1 MTNCK
6 SCSKPV
12 TKNSPGLQCKGFCGA
27 VYHVNNTCSDVN
39 KSQLATINSL
49 PGTQWLCSA
58 CRLQDRE
65 QARTKSTSDMEDESI
80 SNSYAAGGINPIMEF
95 MQLVRTEMQSLRKS
109 VEFCSDKISDFEAK
123 IVQIND
129 YFKAT
134 EKLRAETSQL
144 SADVATLSK
153 KVNSL
158 EQSLRSN
165 NVEIQD
171 IPEKANENLISV
183 ITNIGNFI
191 NFEVNPAMLDTV
203 FRVPTVVDKKPKNI
217 VIKFL
222 SKHDRD
228 GFLNAAKTARK
239 NPQNKYGFN
248 LSGVSN
254 KFYINEHLAPQ
265 TKLLLKQTREKAKE
279 KNFKF
284 TWVQNGNV
292 LVRQTENSK
301 IIQITEVSDLRK
313 M

>member
-27 VYHVNNTCSDVN
+27 VYHANNTCSDVN
-39 KSQLATINSL
+39 KQQFATISSL
-49 PGTQWLCSA
+49 PGTQWLCST
-58 CRLQDRE
+58 CRLQDRC
-65 QARTKSTSDMEDESI
+65 QARTKSSSEIEDEFI
-80 SNSYAAGGINPIMEF
+80 TNSDIAGGMNSMPEF
-95 MQLVRTEMQSLRKS
+95 MRMIRTEMQLLRKS

-123 IVQIND
+123 IVEIND

-134 EKLRAETSQL
+134 DKLRAETSKL
-144 SADVATLSK
+144 CGDVANLSK
-153 KVNSL
+153 KVNYL

-171 IPEKANENLISV
+171 IPEKADENLISL
-183 ITNIGNFI
+183 IAKIGNSI
-191 NFEVNPAMLDTV
+191 NFEVKPAKIDTV
-203 FRVPTVVDKKPKNI
+203 FRVPTLVEKKPKNI

-222 SKHDRD
+222 SKCDRD
-228 GFLNAAKTARK
+228 GFLIAAKTARK
-239 NPQNKYGFN
+239 IPGNKYGFN
-248 LSGVSN
+248 LTGVSD

-279 KNFKF
+279 RNFKF

-292 LVRQTENSK
+292 LVRQTEKSK
-301 IIQITEVSDLRK
+301 IIQITDVSDLGK
-313 M
+313 I